1 MKTKYPMPGLSQ
13 FFYVIGIL
21 CFIPAPFLLI
31 AFVASFTNYN
41 GADPVLFGF
50 AIGLT
55 VMGLMYWA
63 LSAIIHRVFDFLY
76 RSTEANEAM
85 LELLAEQ
92 NRILSARENAPAV
105 LPPVIVSPT
114 TIALTTPPV
123 KQAADELKSTC
134 RHCSTRIS
142 FPREY
147 DGQEAACPTCGNA
160 VLLAAN

>member
-1 MKTKYPMPGLSQ
+1 MPSMKTKYERPLLAQISLVCGWLS
-13 FFYVIGIL
+13 FIAAPLVLIGGRGDFAL
-21 CFIPAPFLLI
+21 ALAI
-31 AFVASFTNYN
+31 AFGVA
-41 GADPVLFGF
+41 GVVCLGLDD
-50 AIGLT
+50 AIHFSL
-55 VMGLMYWA
+55 
-63 LSAIIHRVFDFLY
+63 DFLA

-85 LELLAEQ
+85 LVLMEEQ
-92 NRILSARENAPAV
+92 NRMLAARENAPPV
-105 LPPVIVSPT
+105 KPPVMMSPT